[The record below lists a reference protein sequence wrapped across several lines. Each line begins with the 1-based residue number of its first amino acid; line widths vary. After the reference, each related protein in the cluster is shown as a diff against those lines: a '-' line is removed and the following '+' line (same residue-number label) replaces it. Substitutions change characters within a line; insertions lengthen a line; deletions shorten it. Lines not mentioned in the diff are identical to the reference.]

1 MNSISKKHL
10 VKLTGIRAGRKPFS
24 QQLEFESIDG
34 HYKGRL
40 FMDLMVAA
48 DEDQCP
54 TASLWKK
61 LTTKSTPS
69 LDELENVFLHPL
81 VATVEEITRPKG
93 YTLVT
98 ITDLSLMD

>member
-1 MNSISKKHL
+1 MDTNDQRHL
-10 VKLTGIRAGRKPFS
+10 VKLTGIRAGRKLFS

-34 HYKGRL
+34 HFKGRL

-48 DEDQCP
+48 DEEQCP
-54 TASLWKK
+54 TALLWEK
-61 LTTKSTPS
+61 LTTKRSPS
-69 LDELENVFLHPL
+69 LDELDNVFAHPL
-81 VATVEEITRPKG
+81 VATVEEIKHPKG

>member
-10 VKLTGIRAGRKPFS
+10 VKLTGIRAGLRPFS

-40 FMDLMVAA
+40 FMNLMVAA
-48 DEDQCP
+48 DEEQCP

-61 LTTKSTPS
+61 LTTKCSPS
-69 LDELENVFLHPL
+69 LDELESIFAHPL
-81 VATVEEITRPKG
+81 VATVEEIKRPKG
-93 YTLVT
+93 CTLIT
-98 ITDLSLMD
+98 ITDLSLVD